1 MDNGSSTEIL
11 CYPSFQQMGISR
23 ELLMLSDVPLVSL
36 SETKVLLIR
45 SIMLPVTIGTYP
57 QQITKDVTFLV
68 VDCFSAYNSIIGR
81 LTLNLWR
88 AVTSMYHLLLKFST
102 DCGIGEAHGDQ
113 MVAWECH
120 ATTLEMDKQ
129 MTTMN
134 IEE

>member
-1 MDNGSSTEIL
+1 
-11 CYPSFQQMGISR
+11 MGIGK
-23 ELLMLSDVPLVSL
+23 ELLMLLDVTLVSF
-36 SETKVLLIR
+36 SKTKVMLVG
-45 SIMLPVTIGTYP
+45 SIMLPVTIGTYA

-81 LTLNLWR
+81 LTLNAWS